1 MPNARPACLRY
12 SALALGLVLAA
23 GLSQDADAAKKKQKA
38 QPTVTACTD
47 FYTFTNKDWLA
58 ANFIVEGT
66 GSVSAL
72 GQLRDL
78 AQQQQ
83 RDLLDSA
90 MQAPENHVQKLLGD
104 FWASGLDVA
113 AVEADGAQP
122 IAPLLSRIDGIRRDK
137 DIPPAIAALHQVG
150 IPVLF
155 QFTPD
160 VDLADLDRHIGYF
173 TQGGLGLTDPTYY
186 TRADPDTQ
194 ALLGRYKDYVEK
206 ILVLTG
212 TPADKAAA
220 QAQQVIDIETRIA
233 NASRPLSLM
242 RDPRSN
248 YALVESATLGKSYR
262 HLQLDD
268 FLAAQGVTD
277 DVVSLANPAL
287 FTELDA
293 MVDKIKPDQWKAYL
307 RFHVGNAMAPYLS
320 KSFRDADFEFRGRVL
335 RGETAQPPRDQ
346 LVLDAINLAAGPML
360 AREYVSR
367 YLPATTVSRAE
378 SIAGEVR
385 DALVRAVDRSTWMSA
400 PAKVEAKAK
409 LDKLKIEVGRPKRDL
424 DYSVQPMG
432 RGSFGGNMLIAS
444 TWRHREE
451 MKRIGNANASRRW
464 DVLAQQPAL
473 AYDMAHN
480 RLIISAAVLQPPVLD
495 MTKNAASHYGSF
507 GALVG
512 HELGRSVDAKGKFI
526 DAAGELKS
534 WWTPADDTAWSLR
547 IAPLVAQY
555 AAYPYPGLR
564 EVKVNGNQTQEE
576 NAADLAGV
584 ELAWDALV
592 ASQQDLPEESKQA
605 FFDGWARLWPQ
616 QMTEDEATR
625 RAAVAVHAPGQWRA
639 NGPLV
644 NLPAF
649 GEAYGCKAGTAMQAK
664 PEQQVSIWR

>member
-1 MPNARPACLRY
+1 MYSHCLSFLCFFFFSSGRRHTIC
-12 SALALGLVLAA
+12 ALVTGVQTCAL
-23 GLSQDADAAKKKQKA
+23 
-38 QPTVTACTD
+38 
-47 FYTFTNKDWLA
+47 
-58 ANFIVEGT
+58 
-66 GSVSAL
+66 
-72 GQLRDL
+72 
-78 AQQQQ
+78 
-83 RDLLDSA
+83 
-90 MQAPENHVQKLLGD
+90 
-104 FWASGLDVA
+104 
-113 AVEADGAQP
+113 P
-122 IAPLLSRIDGIRRDK
+122 IS
-137 DIPPAIAALHQVG
+137 
-150 IPVLF
+150 
-155 QFTPD
+155 
-160 VDLADLDRHIGYF
+160 
-173 TQGGLGLTDPTYY
+173 
-186 TRADPDTQ
+186 
-194 ALLGRYKDYVEK
+194 
-206 ILVLTG
+206 G

-220 QAQQVIDIETRIA
+220 QAQKVIDIETRIA
-233 NASRPLSLM
+233 NASRPMSLM
-242 RDPRSN
+242 RDPRNN

-268 FLAAQGVTD
+268 FLAAQAVTD
-277 DVVSLANPAL
+277 DAVSLANPAL

-293 MVDKIKPDQWKAYL
+293 MVDKIDPDQWKAYL

-335 RGETAQPPRDQ
+335 RGETTQPPRDQ

-385 DALVRAVDRSTWMSA
+385 KALAGAVDRSTWMSE
-400 PAKVEAKAK
+400 PAKAEAREK
-409 LDKLKIEVGRPKRDL
+409 LEKLKIEVGRPKRDL

-480 RLIISAAVLQPPVLD
+480 RLVVSAAVLQPPVLD

-512 HELGRSVDAKGKFI
+512 HELGRAVDAKGKYI
-526 DAAGELKS
+526 DAAGELKT

-555 AAYPYPGLR
+555 SAYPYPGLR

-576 NAADLAGV
+576 NAADLAGI

-592 ASQQDLPEESKQA
+592 ASQPELPEESKQA

-616 QMTEDEATR
+616 QMTEDEAIR

-639 NGPLV
+639 NGPLI

-649 GEAYGCKAGTAMQAK
+649 GEAYGCKAGSAMQAK
-664 PEQQVSIWR
+664 PEQQGPAPKRRV